1 VGGLVLSPQQS
12 HEAQLGLT
20 RILGKYI
27 EETERGKFTADH
39 YEFHYH
45 ELIFGNGI
53 YEHIQEIERKNM
65 ADEVFELIDYLKP
78 VLFATA
84 INKVQ
89 LKNVYGLRAYE
100 PRILG
105 MIATI
110 HRYSIFL
117 EREKMIGSIIV
128 DEEQYKKDKDLRIL
142 MHDFKSTGI
151 TIRGGSYDPILENK
165 LKNIID
171 NISFTASHH
180 SAGIQLA
187 DAVSRVTFSH
197 FERNKSDRFNQL
209 DPYWDRKESTFRE
222 PSVVPK
228 PNRWS
233 LNVI

>member
-1 VGGLVLSPQQS
+1 LVLSPQQS
-12 HEAQLGLT
+12 HDAQSGLT
-20 RILGKYI
+20 NILEKYI
-27 EETERGKFTADH
+27 QETERWKFTADH

-45 ELIFGNGI
+45 ELIFGNRI
-53 YEHIQEIERKNM
+53 YRHIPEIERKKM
-65 ADEVFELIDYLKP
+65 ADEVFDLIAYLKP

-89 LKNVYGLRAYE
+89 LKNVYGLHAYE

-110 HRYSIFL
+110 HRYSIYL

-142 MHDFKSTGI
+142 MHDFKSSGI
-151 TIRGGSYDPILENK
+151 TIRGSSYNPILENK

-209 DPYWDRKESTFRE
+209 AEFWDSKDNSFRE
-222 PSVVPK
+222 PSVIPK
-228 PNRWS
+228 RDRWS
-233 LNVI
+233 P